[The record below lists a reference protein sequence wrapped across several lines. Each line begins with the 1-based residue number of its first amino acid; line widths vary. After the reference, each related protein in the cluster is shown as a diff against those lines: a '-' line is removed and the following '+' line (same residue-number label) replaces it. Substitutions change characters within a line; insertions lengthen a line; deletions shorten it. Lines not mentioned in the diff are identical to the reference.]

1 MEGFIVSCEYFLW
14 IAVLAY
20 GIHIIEE
27 MLFDWRGWARGFLKI
42 PAEWNEFYVFNAF
55 VILYGCISAIIG
67 WKCPILALSFPAFML
82 VNAIF
87 FHIVPVIVSK
97 RFSPG
102 LFTSIVVFLPIA
114 VLCYYGAGIDHVVST
129 KVILFSTVLGIAIM
143 LYPILLQKLK
153 TRPFFS
159 QQEKTL

>member
-1 MEGFIVSCEYFLW
+1 MIKLYGGINMSHEYFLW
-14 IAVLAY
+14 IATLAY

-55 VILYGCISAIIG
+55 VVLYGCISAIIG
-67 WKCPILALSFPAFML
+67 WKSPIISLSYPAFML

-87 FHIVPVIVSK
+87 FHILPVIVSK

-102 LFTSIVVFLPIA
+102 LFTGIVLFLPIA
-114 VLCYYGAGIDHVVST
+114 GLAYYGAWLDNVIST
-129 KVILFSTVLGIAIM
+129 QSIVFSTLIGTFLM
-143 LYPILLQKLK
+143 LYPIILQKLK
-153 TRPFFS
+153 TKPFF
-159 QQEKTL
+159 QQ